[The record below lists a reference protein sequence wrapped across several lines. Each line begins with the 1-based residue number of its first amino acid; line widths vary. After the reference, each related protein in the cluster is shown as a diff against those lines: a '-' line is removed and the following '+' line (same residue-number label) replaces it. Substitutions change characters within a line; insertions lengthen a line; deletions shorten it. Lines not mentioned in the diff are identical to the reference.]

1 MNRGIRNFVIGAL
14 VVAAAIA
21 PTAVSPAGAA
31 TEAATVTSVRTVSA
45 STTYVVN
52 SVLENAVVAL
62 VNTRRV
68 LAGCPVLKSNSYL
81 RASSRKHSRYMAVY
95 NTMSHRL
102 PGEPTLGRRI
112 TAAGYTNWN
121 RIAENVAAGFTTA
134 QQTMRAWMGSTGHR
148 RNILDCS
155 LRHIGV
161 GVVFKGLKPYWT
173 QNFGRRS

>member
-1 MNRGIRNFVIGAL
+1 MNRGIQNFVIGAL
-14 VVAAAIA
+14 VVAATIA
-21 PTAVSPAGAA
+21 PTAAMPAEAA
-31 TEAATVTSVRTVSA
+31 TSTTTVTSVRTLSA

-68 LAGCPVLKSNSYL
+68 LAGCPVLKSNAYL

-95 NTMSHRL
+95 NTMSHQL
-102 PGEPTLGRRI
+102 PGEPRLGRRV
-112 TAAGYTNWN
+112 TLAGYTNWT
-121 RIAENVAAGFTTA
+121 RVAENVAAGFSTA
-134 QQTMRAWMGSTGHR
+134 QQTMRAWMGSTAHR

-161 GVVFKGLKPYWT
+161 GVVFKGLRPYWT
-173 QNFGRRS
+173 QNFGRRG